1 MTIHVTVKMEMKYL
15 VSLEKLT
22 KNILAEILDIW

>member
-15 VSLEKLT
+15 VSLEKLP
-22 KNILAEILDIW
+22 KNILSEILDIW